1 MPEDM
6 LRCGVGPRAIVAAV
20 GLTVVLGACRDATS
34 PTSEGTLALEVVT
47 DEVASPVGL
56 ASPPGDASR
65 IFVLEQPGRV
75 RVIRDGTLLTDAF
88 LDITSETSADGER
101 GLLGLAFHPDYD
113 VNGYVFVYYTDN
125 AGDTRVERFT
135 AAGPDMADPGS
146 GQIVLAVDQPYS
158 NHNGGHMA
166 FGPDGYLYVA
176 LGDGGDGGDPQ
187 GNGQDLATLLGSI
200 LRLDV
205 DGGSPYAVPSDNP
218 FVGTAG
224 ASPEIWVYGL
234 RNPWRFSFD
243 RANGDLYIGDVG
255 QSRLEEISVQDAGSG
270 GGENFGWNVMEGTD
284 CFGAASCNTSGLTL
298 PVYEYDHDEG
308 CSVTGGY
315 VYRGAALTELAGRY
329 FFGDFCSGFVR
340 SFRYQAG
347 AAVDVQDHGVDLGT
361 IGGLSSFG
369 EDSAG
374 ELYLLDIE
382 GVVYRLV
389 ASD

>member
-1 MPEDM
+1 
-6 LRCGVGPRAIVAAV
+6 
-20 GLTVVLGACRDATS
+20 
-34 PTSEGTLALEVVT
+34 
-47 DEVASPVGL
+47 
-56 ASPPGDASR
+56 
-65 IFVLEQPGRV
+65 
-75 RVIRDGTLLTDAF
+75 
-88 LDITSETSADGER
+88 
-101 GLLGLAFHPDYD
+101 
-113 VNGYVFVYYTDN
+113 
-125 AGDTRVERFT
+125 
-135 AAGPDMADPGS
+135 
-146 GQIVLAVDQPYS
+146 
-158 NHNGGHMA
+158 
-166 FGPDGYLYVA
+166 
-176 LGDGGDGGDPQ
+176 
-187 GNGQDLATLLGSI
+187 
-200 LRLDV
+200 RLDV